1 LLRVEPVQPPCRR
14 RCSAASAEI
23 RKNSPSPSSR
33 RARSRCGEARP
44 GYGYLMRGMRY
55 VPHMKTH
62 ATSVEVGE
70 IGPTAEVV
78 EHGGPPVVDGEEDQP
93 RRGVCQVR
101 EVTRRSIASR
111 DRGIEAQDFPSSQ
124 LRPTETL
131 QGTRPVDSRSVRSQ
145 RGSEAA
151 RPDTLPPVVYPMA
164 SRGVRCAPSWP
175 ETGERSASRRADA
188 GGRFADATRL
198 LPS

>member
-1 LLRVEPVQPPCRR
+1 
-14 RCSAASAEI
+14 
-23 RKNSPSPSSR
+23 
-33 RARSRCGEARP
+33 
-44 GYGYLMRGMRY
+44 MRGMRY

-131 QGTRPVDSRSVRSQ
+131 QALAQWALDESVARE
-145 RGSEAA
+145 EA
-151 RPDTLPPVVYPMA
+151 RLH
-164 SRGVRCAPSWP
+164 VRIP
-175 ETGERSASRRADA
+175 SRR
-188 GGRFADATRL
+188 
-198 LPS
+198 